1 MKLRFFISFIIGTY
15 FWGCASQTTPTGG
28 PQDKIPPELVE
39 SNPTNGQK
47 NFKGKVIELTFN
59 EDVRLKDPKEEIL
72 ITPSPGKNIIYTAK
86 RNKVTIEAENPW
98 IDSTTYSITFREGI
112 QDITEGN
119 PAENLRLAFSTG
131 ESIDSLQINGH
142 ISNIFSETI
151 PDKIT
156 VALYQSDTFNIFNHS
171 PTYFTKSNKK
181 GNFTLQNLKAGD
193 YYVYAF
199 EDKNKN
205 LKVESKTE
213 KFGYIARPINLPD
226 NTDSLNI
233 SLIRVDARP
242 LTITSIR
249 YTDKTTRVR
258 FNKSID
264 SLKIE
269 GIEKSNAIY
278 SFDDTQSEVIFY
290 QSFDSKDS
298 IKIRL
303 MTQDSVYQSLDTTF
317 YLKYSETKM
326 AKESFSLKELTYGY
340 DLSSKQLKHRLSF
353 NKPISKVNYDSLY
366 IKMDSL
372 TIINFDKSD
381 LLIDTLYHTISFVT
395 RLEPKVDS
403 SKQTKVKP
411 FKPFLRY
418 GKGTFVSIDQDSSK
432 AISKNIVFLDEE
444 DTGLI
449 TGKVETKEK
458 NYEVQLLYTDN
469 TIAHKLRNPK
479 ELNFKFVEARD
490 YKLLVV
496 IDTNGNGKWDPGS
509 FQKHIEPEKV
519 IFYKSDEGK
528 YSFPI
533 RANWEYGPLVIKF

>member
-1 MKLRFFISFIIGTY
+1 
-15 FWGCASQTTPTGG
+15 
-28 PQDKIPPELVE
+28 
-39 SNPTNGQK
+39 
-47 NFKGKVIELTFN
+47 
-59 EDVRLKDPKEEIL
+59 
-72 ITPSPGKNIIYTAK
+72 
-86 RNKVTIEAENPW
+86 
-98 IDSTTYSITFREGI
+98 
-112 QDITEGN
+112 
-119 PAENLRLAFSTG
+119 
-131 ESIDSLQINGH
+131 
-142 ISNIFSETI
+142 
-151 PDKIT
+151 
-156 VALYQSDTFNIFNHS
+156 
-171 PTYFTKSNKK
+171 
-181 GNFTLQNLKAGD
+181 
-193 YYVYAF
+193 
-199 EDKNKN
+199 
-205 LKVESKTE
+205 
-213 KFGYIARPINLPD
+213 
-226 NTDSLNI
+226 
-233 SLIRVDARP
+233 
-242 LTITSIR
+242 
-249 YTDKTTRVR
+249 
-258 FNKSID
+258 
-264 SLKIE
+264 
-269 GIEKSNAIY
+269 
-278 SFDDTQSEVIFY
+278 
-290 QSFDSKDS
+290 
-298 IKIRL
+298 
-303 MTQDSVYQSLDTTF
+303 
-317 YLKYSETKM
+317 M

-372 TIINFDKSD
+372 TTINFNKSD

-458 NYEVQLLYTDN
+458 NYEVQLLYIDN
-469 TIAHKLRNPK
+469 TIAQKLRNPK

-490 YKLLVV
+490 YKLLV
-496 IDTNGNGKWDPGS
+496 ILDTNGNGKWDPGS